1 MKNENILKDAA
12 KVAILSGA
20 FVGMAR
26 FMESKDSKK
35 NVILESSIVGLKTA
49 IAEGG
54 KAILKNK
61 NSAFKAVSKPASI
74 TKSVFNACAQ
84 TALESANDINKY
96 YKGEI
101 SKSTCI
107 TRVAENAGGVIGS
120 MVLGR
125 AAMIV
130 GAAALP
136 AMGGVAGAVT
146 LGIIGGYVGEKIGRK
161 IVNGEFFGKKDSK
174 SKIDSKNT
182 NITHH
187 TQDKLQNATLNIDYD
202 KKLLK

>member
-1 MKNENILKDAA
+1 MKENILKDAA
-12 KVAILSGA
+12 KAAILSGA
-20 FVGMAR
+20 FVGVAR

-35 NVILESSIVGLKTA
+35 NAILESSIVGLKTA

-146 LGIIGGYVGEKIGRK
+146 LGLIGGYVGEKIGKK
-161 IVNGEFFGKKDSK
+161 IVNGELFGKKDSK
-174 SKIDSKNT
+174 QELHMQDSK
-182 NITHH
+182 
-187 TQDKLQNATLNIDYD
+187 DTLLTLT
-202 KKLLK
+202 KELKSLKGN